1 MSRGLGIWQRAI
13 LTALEQY
20 DLGPVGT
27 IAFNALGR
35 DPTRSE
41 LVSIRRA
48 ARRLAEDGTIL
59 ALHLG
64 QCRAC
69 GELSTRFVCRVCSAG
84 CVPVL
89 VVVRP
94 DLDLKLP
101 SVQARNGLP
110 PWVSVA
116 SGKSAP
122 QATLTGVVGG

>member
-1 MSRGLGIWQRAI
+1 MSRGPGTWQRAI
-13 LTALEQY
+13 LAALEQH
-20 DLGPVGT
+20 DLGTVGT

-48 ARRLAEDGTIL
+48 ARRLAEDGAIQ

-69 GELSTRFVCRVCSAG
+69 GELSQRFVCRVCGAG
-84 CVPVL
+84 SVPVL

-94 DLDLKLP
+94 DLDMKIT

-110 PWVSVA
+110 TWVSVA
-116 SGKSAP
+116 SGTDYP
-122 QATLTGVVGG
+122 QATLTVDASG